1 MKMPILRFTLG
12 EKVTFS
18 LYQKLSDAK
27 VCLKCVC
34 SRGTAPGPV
43 GEAHD
48 ASLVGWGG
56 INPHWHT
63 VYLHYVVY
71 KIFASLARFS
81 GASDSVFSDVV
92 RLINCYIIIIIIINT
107 I

>member
-1 MKMPILRFTLG
+1 MHRFHMKMPILRFTLG

-71 KIFASLARFS
+71 KIFASLARF
-81 GASDSVFSDVV
+81 
-92 RLINCYIIIIIIINT
+92 NT